1 MPIRLLV
8 KSKAEV
14 GERPPQEVVLNA
26 DAVTLGRDKGCEVVL
41 NDTAVSRR
49 HAQIV
54 REGALYF
61 IEDTGSSFGTR
72 INGSSLPAGEKR
84 LLKNGDT
91 VAIGP
96 YDVTFDRI
104 ADIAVKDDEKTSFVA
119 KRIVKDALR
128 GLATAGTPFLRVM
141 NGPLEGRRFEIGD
154 AQELVIGRED
164 DVQVVLDSDDLVSRR
179 HAKIRRDWS
188 GTTIEDL
195 GSRNGIR
202 VNRKKVTTSPLK
214 DRDEV
219 EVGSTRFLFL
229 DPSEVR
235 EVAIVEEKPL
245 PKAKPAEP
253 PPKKAPEPEPEPEP
267 EENKQEPAE
276 EAASGES
283 DKPEE
288 EEAKSGESSAESSGE
303 APAEEEP
310 ESESQEGQ
318 EGEQDGEGEGAS
330 DGGEEESAPEDS
342 PALSGETPVSE
353 EQSVVSQVGPPPKL
367 ASAEGL
373 RSLLPVIVV
382 VGIALF
388 AVVILMVTFFV
399 V

>member
-14 GERPPQEVVLNA
+14 GERPPQEVVLNS
-26 DAVTLGRDKGCEVVL
+26 DSVVLGRDKTCEVVL

-72 INGSSLPAGEKR
+72 INGSALPAGEKR

-104 ADIAVKDDEKTSFVA
+104 ADCAVKDDEKTSFVA

-128 GLATAGTPFLRVM
+128 GLATAGTPYLRVM
-141 NGPLEGRRFEIGD
+141 NGPLEGKRYEIGD

-164 DVQVVLDSDDLVSRR
+164 DVQVILDNDDLVSRR

-188 GTTIEDL
+188 GTAIEDL

-202 VNRKKVTTSPLK
+202 VNRKKVATSPLK

-245 PKAKPAEP
+245 PKAKPPEP
-253 PPKKAPEPEPEPEP
+253 PPKKEPEPEPEPEP
-267 EENKQEPAE
+267 EESKEEEPAQ
-276 EAASGES
+276 EASSGES
-283 DKPEE
+283 AKPEE
-288 EEAKSGESSAESSGE
+288 AEEPKSGE
-303 APAEEEP
+303 APAESSGESPVGEEP
-310 ESESQEGQ
+310 
-318 EGEQDGEGEGAS
+318 GEGEGE
-330 DGGEEESAPEDS
+330 GGGAEAAPEDS
-342 PALSGETPVSE
+342 PAVSEELPIPE
-353 EQSVVSQVGPPPKL
+353 EQSVVSSVGPPPKL

-373 RSLLPVIVV
+373 RRMLPVVIV
-382 VGIALF
+382 VGIAIF
-388 AVVILMVTFFV
+388 AVLILLVTFFV